1 MVSGKGESKRYIP
14 DVKFRLSWQVIQP
27 KAFILPGFRSHSPGR
42 TRLRG
47 GRCKAGSQR
56 NKKTQAALLK
66 ERGKKKSL
74 VWASIMAAVPKEGI
88 SGRLRSEVKRV
99 FSCGIVPQEQSGCI
113 FLDLGL

>member
-1 MVSGKGESKRYIP
+1 VVSGEGESKRYIP

-66 ERGKKKSL
+66 ERGKK
-74 VWASIMAAVPKEGI
+74 
-88 SGRLRSEVKRV
+88 RV
-99 FSCGIVPQEQSGCI
+99 LFGH
-113 FLDLGL
+113 L